1 MKAVAM
7 VEIVSSIAT
16 TIAVIASLWQS
27 GYSNQKRIRS
37 FVRRTKDSAVC
48 DENGNEVSR
57 SICFSV
63 EMTNIGRYDVTI
75 KKAVLMSKYN
85 KRHFPLTYFYSGI
98 KDEQNNFPF
107 TLKVG
112 EYDLIQLFGD
122 KDKVGDIESW
132 YKVMLL
138 DSANKK
144 YKCKWVH

>member
-1 MKAVAM
+1 M
-7 VEIVSSIAT
+7 
-16 TIAVIASLWQS
+16 
-27 GYSNQKRIRS
+27 
-37 FVRRTKDSAVC
+37 C

-85 KRHFPLTYFYSGI
+85 KRHFPLTYFYSDI

-132 YKVMLL
+132 NKVMLL